1 MESGEK
7 KIEECYFLLFGKGK
21 IMVEEKWV
29 PGVYLFGPKNL
40 SLFKLEKKYG
50 KKT

>member
-1 MESGEK
+1 MENGER

-21 IMVEEKWV
+21 IKVEEKWV

-40 SLFKLEKKYG
+40 SLQIREKKNG
-50 KKT
+50 EKT